1 MKPMF
6 MEGSNTMDYLE
17 RNLQLLINKDK
28 GNGFM
33 AQSLRQQI
41 ENRDSGQS
49 AQEKYMIGM
58 VQRLP
63 SKEE

>member
-1 MKPMF
+1 
-6 MEGSNTMDYLE
+6 MDYLE
-17 RNLQLLINKDK
+17 RNLQWLINEGK
-28 GNGFM
+28 GNTLV

-41 ENRDSGQS
+41 EDRDSGQS